1 MAKYAFSRLL
11 AVIPILFILSILAF
25 GLMHMA
31 HGDPAVAMYGG
42 NTEKMRE
49 SDRER
54 IRENLGL
61 NQPLPIQ
68 YFKWLSQA
76 VQGNLGLSYLDGRPV
91 TQIIGERIPATLL
104 LSFTGVTLMVILS
117 LFFGVISAV
126 RQYSFFDHATTV
138 ISFLLFSIPSFWLA
152 LVLIL
157 LFSVQLGWLP
167 SAGMYSLGQQGNWLD
182 LLHHLILPALVLAV
196 SHLGGYIRFLRSSM
210 LEVLSQD
217 YIKVARAKGIPKK
230 IIIYVH
236 ALFNALL
243 PFVTYLGLSL
253 PSFFAGTFVVEVVFS
268 WPGLGQVAME
278 AARDRNY
285 SLLMGSILFSG
296 VLVVFCNLVADLI
309 CFLLDPRIRHRE
321 IEGHWRDISVQ

>member
-42 NTEKMRE
+42 ATEKMRE

-61 NQPLPIQ
+61 NQPLPVQ
-68 YFKWLSQA
+68 YCKWLSQA
-76 VQGNLGLSYLDGRPV
+76 VQGNLGVSYLDGRPV
-91 TQIIGERIPATLL
+91 TKIIQERIPATLL
-104 LSFTGVTLMVILS
+104 LSFSGVLLMVILA

-126 RQYSFFDHATTV
+126 QQYSFFDHVITV

-152 LVLIL
+152 LILIL
-157 LFSVQLGWLP
+157 VFSVYLGWLP
-167 SAGMYSLGQQGNWLD
+167 SAGINSLGQEGNLLD
-182 LLHHLILPALVLAV
+182 LLQHLILPALVLAV

-210 LEVLSQD
+210 LEVLNQD
-217 YIKVARAKGIPKK
+217 YIRVARARGISQKA
-230 IIIYVH
+230 ILYIH
-236 ALFNALL
+236 ALKNAIL
-243 PFVTYLGLSL
+243 PFITYLGLSL
-253 PSFFAGTFVVEVVFS
+253 PSFLAGTFVVEVVFA
-268 WPGLGQVAME
+268 WPGMGQLAME

-285 SLLMGSILFSG
+285 LVLMGTILFSG
-296 VLVVFCNLVADLI
+296 LLVVFCNLLADLL
-309 CFLLDPRIRHRE
+309 CFLMDPRIRYRE
-321 IEGHWRDISVQ
+321 IRGHWRDSSA